1 MIQLAIIIGVITL
14 LISVPIFI
22 VFALSGSMVVIGALD
37 LPWSMITQ
45 LTFDA
50 VTKYILLAIP
60 LFIFSGMVMVEAGM
74 ARRLIDVFI
83 DAVGHLRGGLGIA
96 MVLTMGFFGA
106 LCGSILAAIVAIGSI
121 MIPIM
126 EEKGY
131 PKAFVAALAC
141 CAGSLDAMI
150 PPSNGAIIFSAI
162 TGEPV
167 SRTFAAG
174 IMPAFVYAGLLI
186 LMVIWRCRDLEK
198 QPRASFNKFA
208 VDFWKALPAILTP
221 GLILGG
227 IYSGILTPTES
238 AAVAGIWAVFVG
250 FFIYRELNLKGLW
263 NALKNTAATASMIFA
278 IIATATFLSTALT
291 YTRAPHRLIDFG
303 INLGVTPVLF
313 FLSTGAVVLILGT
326 FMEVVPIMYLTLPIF
341 TPIALAL
348 DINLV
353 HLYVV
358 NGAFV
363 GMGLMTPP
371 VCVGAYT
378 AAAVAQEPA
387 DRVIRALFPS
397 FLIMNLIYALIVLF
411 IPSISSWLP
420 NLFAG

>member
-1 MIQLAIIIGVITL
+1 MIPLALIIGIISL
-14 LISVPIFI
+14 MISVPIFL
-22 VFALSGSMVVIGALD
+22 VFGLSGSMVVINGLG

-45 LTFDA
+45 VTFDSIS
-50 VTKYILLAIP
+50 KYVLLAIP
-60 LFIFSGMVMVEAGM
+60 LFIFSGMIMVEAGM
-74 ARRLIDVFI
+74 ARRLINVFI
-83 DAVGHLRGGLGIA
+83 DVVGHLRGGLGIA

-131 PKAFVAALAC
+131 PRAFSAALAC
-141 CAGSLDAMI
+141 CAGSLDALI

-174 IMPAFVYAGLLI
+174 ILPAFVYGGLLI
-186 LMVIWRCRDLEK
+186 ILVVWKSRTMEK
-198 QPRASFNKFA
+198 YPRASLQKFLS
-208 VDFWKALPAILTP
+208 DFWIGLPALLTP
-221 GLILGG
+221 VIILGG
-227 IYSGILTPTES
+227 IYSGLLTPTEA
-238 AAVAGIWAVFVG
+238 AAVSGLWAVLVG
-250 FFIYRELNLKGLW
+250 FFFYRELTLKGLW
-263 NALKNTAATASMIFA
+263 QALKSTATTTSMIFA
-278 IIATATFLSTALT
+278 IIATATFLSVALT
-291 YTRAPHRLIDFG
+291 YTRIPHKLIDMAVN
-303 INLGVTPVLF
+303 IGVTPLLF
-313 FLSTGAVVLILGT
+313 FMTQAVVVLILGT

-341 TPIALAL
+341 APIAIAL
-348 DINLV
+348 KIDLV

-378 AAAVAQEPA
+378 SAAVAKVDA
-387 DRVIRALFPS
+387 GRVIRELFPK
-397 FLIMNLIYALIVLF
+397 FLLVSLIYGFIVMLI
-411 IPSISSWLP
+411 PEISNWLP
-420 NLFAG
+420 NLIAK